1 MGTLKVTSK
10 LNFLACQK
18 EQKMAD
24 KNKQRPKNVQTTFSW
39 YYYYYNDNSDSFVKY
54 PKTVTYRG
62 GGGKRF
68 LSSLFFFM
76 VAVPIFSV

>member
-54 PKTVTYRG
+54 PKTVTSWRW
-62 GGGKRF
+62 GKTF
-68 LSSLFFFM
+68 PFFIVFFYGSR
-76 VAVPIFSV
+76 PHF